1 MKNKEIPISCLTEL
15 FLSLFP
21 LFVSSLLL
29 SSPTPNSKVL
39 GSYYLNID
47 SDYLFISLIT
57 NKLKKAHFP
66 LKTTFNKFLWRQ
78 KKVQTI

>member
-1 MKNKEIPISCLTEL
+1 M
-15 FLSLFP
+15 FDRAFSLFFYFFDRAFSI
-21 LFVSSLLL
+21 FVSSLLL
-29 SSPTPNSKVL
+29 SSPTPTPKVL